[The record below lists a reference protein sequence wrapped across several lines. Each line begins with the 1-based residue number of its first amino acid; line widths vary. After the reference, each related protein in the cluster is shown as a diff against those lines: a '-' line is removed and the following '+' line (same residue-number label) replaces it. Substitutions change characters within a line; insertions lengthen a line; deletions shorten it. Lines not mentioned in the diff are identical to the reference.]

1 MMEKVIKVGIIGYGL
16 SGRYFFAPFI
26 NYHEGFQL
34 FAVCSSQTE
43 AISSDYPDAVIYKQ
57 PDELLGSGDVDLI
70 IIASPNHTHYDY
82 ARKAI
87 LAGKHVVVE
96 KPFTITSDEARE
108 LIELS
113 EQYKVVLAPFH
124 NRRWDGDFMTV
135 KKIIEE
141 GQLGEILDFESHF
154 DRYRP
159 MYERAPWKNEAINGN
174 GVLYDLG
181 PHLIDQALVLF
192 GLPEALYANIRVQRI
207 DGVIDDN
214 FEIQLFYPQT
224 KVVLKAGA
232 IVREP
237 GPRFSVH
244 GRLGSFIKYGLD
256 PQEEQLK
263 NGLTPASEELGADSE
278 QLYGLMHTEING
290 VVVRQKV
297 ETLQGKYIEYFD
309 NVYKAISKK
318 EPLAVNPNHA
328 LQVIQI
334 IEKAYQSNIAK
345 RIINL

>member
-26 NYHEGFQL
+26 NHYKGFQL
-34 FAVCSSQTE
+34 FAFCSSQTE
-43 AISSDYPDAVIYKQ
+43 AISTDYPNAAIYEQ
-57 PDELLGSGDVDLI
+57 PDELFSSGEIDLL
-70 IIASPNHTHYDY
+70 IIASPNHTHYSY

-87 LAGKHVVVE
+87 LAGKHVIVE
-96 KPFTITSDEARE
+96 KPFTITSNEARE

-113 EQYKVVLAPFH
+113 EQNKVVLAPFH

-135 KKIIEE
+135 KNIIEE
-141 GQLGEILDFESHF
+141 GKLGQVLDFESHF

-159 MYERAPWKNEAINGN
+159 MYERAPWKNEAIKGN

-192 GLPEALYANIRVQRI
+192 GMPEALYANIRVQRI

-244 GRLGSFIKYGLD
+244 GRLGSFVKYGLD

-263 NGLTPASEELGADSE
+263 SGLTPDSEELGADSE
-278 QLYGLMHTEING
+278 QRYGIMHTEING
-290 VVVRQKV
+290 NVVRQKV
-297 ETLQGKYIEYFD
+297 ETLKGKYIDYFE
-309 NVYKAISKK
+309 NVYKAILNN
-318 EPLAVNPNHA
+318 EPLAVTPNHA
-328 LQVIQI
+328 FRVIQI
-334 IEKAYQSNIAK
+334 IEKAYQSNMEK
-345 RIINL
+345 RVISL